1 MQSRRMSYVPISAY
15 FQWVSAGILLV
26 VTLAAFAATIAGFLG
41 FLPLLTLPLQFGEV
55 IYPQAGAAIQVGAV
69 VLLVAI
75 CSTLPSGFRVSRL
88 ENSHRDFSMCMSDVA
103 EAYQF
108 CHAADREGV
117 FNLGTE
123 YDAVKE
129 RIMYLR
135 SHPDLRELEPEILE
149 AAAEMSYASRE
160 LAEIYSD
167 ENVSRARGFLKHRE
181 EEIALFEDKIDRA
194 LSVSRELRR
203 QKEAVEVE
211 EAAME
216 NRLHALEEEFGGL
229 LSELGFSRTRTP
241 GNVISM
247 PHATA
252 AE

>member
-1 MQSRRMSYVPISAY
+1 MQPRRTPYVPISVY
-15 FQWVSAGILLV
+15 FQWISAGILLAA
-26 VTLAAFAATIAGFLG
+26 TMAAFAATVAGFLG
-41 FLPLLTLPLQFGEV
+41 LMPMLNLPLQFGDIV
-55 IYPQAGAAIQVGAV
+55 YPQAGAAIQVGLV
-69 VLLVAI
+69 VILVAI
-75 CSTLPSGFRVSRL
+75 CSTLPSGFRVRRL
-88 ENSHRDFSMCMSDVA
+88 ETSHRDFSICMSDVA
-103 EAYQF
+103 EAYQL

-117 FNLGTE
+117 FNLATE
-123 YDAVKE
+123 YDAVKD
-129 RIMYLR
+129 RIMFLR

-194 LSVSRELRR
+194 LSISRELRR

-216 NRLHALEEEFGGL
+216 NRLHTLEEEFGGL
-229 LSELGFSRTRTP
+229 LNELGFSRSRTP
-241 GNVISM
+241 ANIISL

>member
-1 MQSRRMSYVPISAY
+1 MQPRRTPYVPISVY
-15 FQWVSAGILLV
+15 FQWVSAGILFA
-26 VTLAAFAATIAGFLG
+26 VTIAAFVATIAGFLG
-41 FLPLLTLPLQFGEV
+41 FMPLLTLPLQFGDV
-55 IYPQAGAAIQVGAV
+55 VYPQAGAALQIGFV

-75 CSTLPSGFRVSRL
+75 CSTLPSGFRVRRL
-88 ENSHRDFSMCMSDVA
+88 ETSHRDFSICMSDVA

-117 FNLGTE
+117 FNLATE

-129 RIMYLR
+129 RIMFLR

-203 QKEAVEVE
+203 HKEAVEVE
-211 EAAME
+211 EASME
-216 NRLHALEEEFGGL
+216 NRLHSLEEEFGTL
-229 LSELGFSRTRTP
+229 LTELGFSRSRRP
-241 GNVISM
+241 ANVVAL